1 MIGFIVGFFVGGM
14 VGVITMCLCFM
25 ASRSDENIQQVHQKN
40 SPTK

>member
-1 MIGFIVGFFVGGM
+1 M

-25 ASRSDENIQQVHQKN
+25 ASRSDDNIQQQIHQKN